1 MVVHDERFADPA
13 DREFVITS
21 VHLPPSKR
29 VEARDSQI
37 AALLRNYSAPD
48 TSEYRMQQPFKPS
61 KEARLSPT
69 HVIAGDFNTYP
80 GNAQY
85 NMLGKTAIVSKST
98 TILVIL

>member
-1 MVVHDERFADPA
+1 
-13 DREFVITS
+13 
-21 VHLPPSKR
+21 
-29 VEARDSQI
+29 
-37 AALLRNYSAPD
+37 
-48 TSEYRMQQPFKPS
+48 MQQPFKPS

-85 NMLGKTAIVSKST
+85 NMLGKTAVVSKST